1 MTAAMAAVV
10 NLRNGSLMT
19 ARLVHGY
26 ANRKLKELDEAN
38 GHRSYGWW
46 EEDARLRP
54 APPPPAARS
63 EALPDLHEL
72 KVTMAAAHPDRG
84 GSNAAFIEARKRY
97 IAARRALRPQRSP
110 CD

>member
-26 ANRKLKELDEAN
+26 ANRKLKELDEADRT
-38 GHRSYGWW
+38 HKSYGWW
-46 EEDARLRP
+46 EEDAGLRA
-54 APPPPAARS
+54 APPPPAAQS
-63 EALPDLHEL
+63 EDLHEL

-97 IAARRALRPQRSP
+97 VAARRALRPQRSYP